1 MIRIWFNH
9 WFRTAYSLVEL
20 VKQHGGVYVIGSHS
34 QEFSPIRIVCDEW
47 YTEEYLP
54 EEEYVEYCLRFCRE
68 HSIDVFIPHR
78 HMTGIAKN
86 ISRFNETGVKV
97 LSDSFELLSLFENKA
112 RAYALYKGSC
122 VNVPEY
128 RTVCNIDEFKDA
140 YATLSD
146 CYESLCVKFVKDEG
160 AQSFRRIVRN
170 IDPFDDLHR
179 YTGFKI
185 SEKELFSALASRE
198 SFEDLM
204 VMPYLD
210 GIEVSVDCLRTDGGL
225 IALPRFKGAA
235 RIERLRFDDCIL
247 DMTQKV
253 LELADLQ
260 YPCDVQFKYLG
271 DKPYL
276 LEVNARM
283 SGGLPMSCAASGIN
297 VPSLALS
304 KLCSKGCPMPH
315 YLREEKIFSNVEIPV
330 MISPEH

>member
-9 WFRTAYSLVEL
+9 WFRTAYSLIQL
-20 VKQHGGVYVIGSHS
+20 VKQHGDVYIIGSHS
-34 QEFSPIRIVCDEW
+34 NEYSAIRTVCDEW

-54 EEEYVEYCLRFCRE
+54 EDEYVEFCLRFCAE

-78 HMTGIAKN
+78 HMTGIAKH
-86 ISRFNETGVKV
+86 IERFNELGVKL
-97 LSDSFELLSLFENKA
+97 LSDSFELLSLFEDKS

-128 RTVCNIDEFKDA
+128 MTVRSIDEFKDA
-140 YATLSD
+140 YKTLSG

-160 AQSFRRIVRN
+160 AQSFRRIVKDV
-170 IDPFDDLHR
+170 DPFNALH
-179 YTGFKI
+179 YYAGFRI
-185 SEKELFSALASRE
+185 TEKELFSALATRE
-198 SFEDLM
+198 SFDDLM

-235 RIERLRFDDCIL
+235 HTEKLRFDDKIL
-247 DMTQKV
+247 EMTQKV

-283 SGGLPMSCAASGIN
+283 SGGLPMSCAAVGIN

-304 KLCSKGCPMPH
+304 KLCGEGCPMPD
-315 YLREEKIFSNVEIPV
+315 YAQEERLVSNVELPV
-330 MISPEH
+330 MLTPA